1 MHCTT
6 LHAGLLS
13 RRGTAGSGQ
22 EEGRLC
28 GEPLHSQTVSDG
40 GRCWGTAAGLPEV
53 AQGEEI
59 SETG

>member
-13 RRGTAGSGQ
+13 RRGTAGSRR
-22 EEGRLC
+22 EEGRLW
-28 GEPLHSQTVSDG
+28 GEPLHCQTVSDG
-40 GRCWGTAAGLPEV
+40 GRWWGTPAGLPEV

-59 SETG
+59 SDSG